1 MANNAEVFL
10 KAVQALEDVYK
21 RQAILCIAMFLSG
34 IYCLLGVLLKKY
46 QKTDHVALAPFVL
59 AAEVV
64 LLYLK

>member
-1 MANNAEVFL
+1 MDVCGDRAVFGGQT
-10 KAVQALEDVYK
+10 KSGDIVH
-21 RQAILCIAMFLSG
+21 G